1 MYKIQKK
8 IDKCLDLVARDEK
21 VVAPC
26 QHLSYYPFAVE
37 SGKGEILKDADGNET
52 AMNILISSPAPLP

>member
-26 QHLSYYPFAVE
+26 QHLSYYPFAAPPNCG
-37 SGKGEILKDADGNET
+37 GKVVA
-52 AMNILISSPAPLP
+52 PATKGGKHRNST

>member
-21 VVAPC
+21 VVAASTFP
-26 QHLSYYPFAVE
+26 
-37 SGKGEILKDADGNET
+37 I
-52 AMNILISSPAPLP
+52 IPLPWKAGREKS

>member
-26 QHLSYYPFAVE
+26 QHLSYYP
-37 SGKGEILKDADGNET
+37 
-52 AMNILISSPAPLP
+52 LPWKAGREKS